1 MKIFLSIL
9 FICKSSVK
17 FKNIKSR
24 DSFQI
29 FIDCLRSNSKETC
42 IYLIYNFKMKR
53 LFFGVV
59 FLAILSV
66 QLIMAQSFVVKGKVV
81 SKTDGMPL
89 IGASV
94 LQKGTTNGV
103 VTDIDGNYQ
112 LQIQGK
118 DAMLRFSYIGMQPQE
133 FKVNAQTNVLDVTLV
148 DNTEMVDEVVVV
160 AYGVRKKGTIAG
172 SVSTVKS
179 EKLENVP
186 AAGFDQALQGQTPGL
201 MVISGSGEPS
211 AASTFQIRGTNSIN
225 SGTSPLFILDGVPI
239 SSSDFN
245 TISPSD
251 IESISVL
258 KDASST
264 SIYGARAANGV
275 VVITTKRGRSM
286 DGAKVTFR
294 AQYGFSQLT
303 RSKWNM
309 MNTEERIQYEKEIGI
324 DAGKDYDVLRR
335 TNVNWLDQVFNDN
348 APLQNYEL
356 SVNGAT
362 EKTNYFV
369 SGSFFDQD
377 GITTGSTFRRYN
389 MRANVENKATKWLK
403 LGTNS
408 MFSYDET
415 EQAESGNGYALNA
428 PIPAARFML
437 PYWNPYRED
446 GSLASI
452 NDGSWTGT
460 GENPLEWMANNP
472 VKYKKYKV
480 ISTLFA
486 EATLLEGL
494 TIRSQFGIDFSHQSA
509 FMQSFPS
516 YKPNNLQ
523 GSSGRS
529 STDILNLTITNTA
542 NYRFMLKD
550 IHSFNFMI
558 GQEGV
563 DFRQEGFMVSTRGQ
577 NNDFLTNVTSG
588 TRATSWSDVAAA
600 YAYVSFFGRGEY
612 NYDDRYYADFSV
624 RTDGSSRFGVDGRW
638 ATFWSVGLMWNLRKE
653 KFMQKYDW
661 LTNAQVTFSTGT
673 SGNST
678 IPNYDHL
685 ALVSGGLDYMGEA
698 GIAPSQRGNEKLG
711 WEQLW
716 TTNIG
721 LHLGLFSRINFDF
734 EFYNKRTSNML
745 MEVPVSYSDG
755 GYSSRWDNVGV
766 MVNRGVEMSLNTDI
780 IRTKD
785 FTWNINANVSY
796 NKNELKELY
805 NGADEY
811 IVGTTASK
819 LTVGHSVSEFYMNRY
834 AGVNPANG
842 DALWYT
848 KDGEVTTEL
857 READKVMTGKSY
869 IAPWQG
875 GFGTTLTW
883 KGWSLN
889 TQFSWMADRWLYN
902 NDRYMEESNGQFSMY
917 NQSKRLLYDRWKKP
931 GDITDIPR
939 HGVYAQHDT
948 RFLEDASFLR
958 LKNLM
963 LSYTLPQNWLK
974 KTKFISSARLYGQA
988 QNLLTFTKFTG
999 LDPETNSNMYQAA
1012 YPMSRQFSFGLDIT
1026 F

>member
-1 MKIFLSIL
+1 
-9 FICKSSVK
+9 
-17 FKNIKSR
+17 
-24 DSFQI
+24 
-29 FIDCLRSNSKETC
+29 
-42 IYLIYNFKMKR
+42 MKR

-335 TNVNWLDQVFNDN
+335 TNVNWLDQVFNDS

-415 EQAESGNGYALNA
+415 EQAC
-428 PIPAARFML
+428 
-437 PYWNPYRED
+437 
-446 GSLASI
+446 
-452 NDGSWTGT
+452 
-460 GENPLEWMANNP
+460 
-472 VKYKKYKV
+472 
-480 ISTLFA
+480 
-486 EATLLEGL
+486 
-494 TIRSQFGIDFSHQSA
+494 
-509 FMQSFPS
+509 
-516 YKPNNLQ
+516 
-523 GSSGRS
+523 
-529 STDILNLTITNTA
+529 
-542 NYRFMLKD
+542 
-550 IHSFNFMI
+550 
-558 GQEGV
+558 
-563 DFRQEGFMVSTRGQ
+563 
-577 NNDFLTNVTSG
+577 
-588 TRATSWSDVAAA
+588 
-600 YAYVSFFGRGEY
+600 
-612 NYDDRYYADFSV
+612 
-624 RTDGSSRFGVDGRW
+624 
-638 ATFWSVGLMWNLRKE
+638 
-653 KFMQKYDW
+653 
-661 LTNAQVTFSTGT
+661 
-673 SGNST
+673 
-678 IPNYDHL
+678 
-685 ALVSGGLDYMGEA
+685 
-698 GIAPSQRGNEKLG
+698 
-711 WEQLW
+711 
-716 TTNIG
+716 
-721 LHLGLFSRINFDF
+721 
-734 EFYNKRTSNML
+734 
-745 MEVPVSYSDG
+745 
-755 GYSSRWDNVGV
+755 
-766 MVNRGVEMSLNTDI
+766 
-780 IRTKD
+780 
-785 FTWNINANVSY
+785 
-796 NKNELKELY
+796 
-805 NGADEY
+805 
-811 IVGTTASK
+811 
-819 LTVGHSVSEFYMNRY
+819 
-834 AGVNPANG
+834 
-842 DALWYT
+842 
-848 KDGEVTTEL
+848 
-857 READKVMTGKSY
+857 
-869 IAPWQG
+869 
-875 GFGTTLTW
+875 
-883 KGWSLN
+883 
-889 TQFSWMADRWLYN
+889 
-902 NDRYMEESNGQFSMY
+902 
-917 NQSKRLLYDRWKKP
+917 LLYTSP
-931 GDITDIPR
+931 SPR
-939 HGVYAQHDT
+939 D
-948 RFLEDASFLR
+948 
-958 LKNLM
+958 
-963 LSYTLPQNWLK
+963 
-974 KTKFISSARLYGQA
+974 
-988 QNLLTFTKFTG
+988 
-999 LDPETNSNMYQAA
+999 
-1012 YPMSRQFSFGLDIT
+1012 
-1026 F
+1026 

>member
-1 MKIFLSIL
+1 
-9 FICKSSVK
+9 
-17 FKNIKSR
+17 
-24 DSFQI
+24 
-29 FIDCLRSNSKETC
+29 
-42 IYLIYNFKMKR
+42 MKR

-94 LQKGTTNGV
+94 LQKETTNGV

-486 EATLLEGL
+486 EATLLKGL

>member
-1 MKIFLSIL
+1 MNFFLSIL

-29 FIDCLRSNSKETC
+29 FIDCLLVTAKKPV
-42 IYLIYNFKMKR
+42 YLIYNFKMKR

-335 TNVNWLDQVFNDN
+335 TNVNWLDQVFNDS

-653 KFMQKYDW
+653 KFIQKYDW